1 MRKESDFDI
10 NQLLYPAQAFAHPK
24 EVLADPDLTR
34 NEKRAILASW
44 ASDACAVEAMPE
56 LRATPNGSA
65 VKFDDIMQA
74 LRELDGEV
82 AETPKYRTFMRR
94 ARLLRPLRGEGG
106 GSQSPLQ

>member
-10 NQLLYPAQAFAHPK
+10 NQLLHPAEAFAHPK

-56 LRATPNGSA
+56 LRAAPNGSA

-82 AETPKYRTFMRR
+82 AETPKYRKFMRR
-94 ARLLRPLRGEGG
+94 ARLLRGEGG
-106 GSQSPLQ
+106 